1 MELERLDFEMTVCQ
15 LADARGFD
23 LSAGFYFLCRTDGE
37 LSLVCR
43 TGDVPANAL
52 RREDG
57 WRGFRVRGALDF
69 ALVGVLA
76 RISGALAEAGIPL
89 FAVSTYDTDYILV
102 KARDFARASDVL
114 AAAGFGIAG

>member
-1 MELERLDFEMTVCQ
+1 VELERLDFGMTVCQ
-15 LADARGFD
+15 LADAGQVD

-37 LSLVCR
+37 LSLVCPTR
-43 TGDVPANAL
+43 DVPANAL

-57 WRGFRVRGALDF
+57 WRGFRVRGTLDF
-69 ALVGVLA
+69 SLVGVLA
-76 RISGALAEAGIPL
+76 RISGALAEAGIGL

-102 KARDFARASDVL
+102 KAESFARAADVL